1 MPPLLFIGMSVAGGL
16 GAATRYSIDKF
27 IQSHTAGRF
36 PWGVFTINVTGS
48 FLMGVLAGLVLTSVA
63 SPTLQIVLGTGFLG
77 GYTTFSTASHDTVT
91 LIREGH
97 AGKAI
102 ASSMSNLIITLGAAM
117 AGLVVSGAL

>member
-1 MPPLLFIGMSVAGGL
+1 MSVAGGL

-27 IQSHTAGRF
+27 IQAHTAGRF

-48 FLMGVLAGLVLTSVA
+48 FLMGILAGLVLTSVA
-63 SPTLQIVLGTGFLG
+63 SPTLQIILGTGFLG

-102 ASSMSNLIITLGAAM
+102 TSSMGNLIITFAA
-117 AGLVVSGAL
+117 ALVGLAVTGAL